1 MISNLIWWSAMA
13 LEAIV
18 LLRGV
23 KGRLIR
29 SYPLFYGYIGSVLAI
44 EILRFGCYSFKPGF
58 YANFY
63 WYSEFVVILASY
75 IVILEIYRRSFK
87 NHPGVARLAQGLLL
101 LALIITVIGVAANT
115 WIGGFR
121 SWAIAVGL
129 LDCDL
134 RYVEGGLLAVVLFL
148 LGTYRISLGRNLR
161 GLITGYGFLV
171 GMNVMN
177 LVLLSHPGNEFS
189 LLLRRLLPVTYVITL
204 LIWCVALWSPRPDSS
219 PPAENKIERD
229 YQVLA
234 AKTRAILTRV
244 TTRLVRAIRT

>member
-29 SYPLFYGYIGSVLAI
+29 SYPLFYGYIGSVLTI
-44 EILRFGCYSFKPGF
+44 EILRFVCNSFKPGF
-58 YANFY
+58 YPNFY
-63 WYSEFVVILASY
+63 WYSEFVGILASY
-75 IVILEIYRRSFK
+75 TVILEIYRRSFK
-87 NHPGVARLAQGLLL
+87 NHPGVARLAQRLLVF
-101 LALIITVIGVAANT
+101 ALVITVVGVAANT

-121 SWAIAVGL
+121 SWATAVGE

-148 LGTYRISLGRNLR
+148 LGVYRISLGRNLR

-177 LVLLSHPGNEFS
+177 LALLSHPGNEFS

-204 LIWCVALWSPRPDSS
+204 LIWCVSLWSPKSDPAQ
-219 PPAENKIERD
+219 PAENEIERD